1 MHGETDMTPREAL
14 PQMTE
19 ILNSGGSFRLMV
31 TGNSMLPFLRHRQDR
46 VILAPVSHPIRRGD
60 ILFYL
65 RGPEQCILHRVHTV
79 RPDGTLMMCG
89 DSQVALEPI
98 RAEQVLARA
107 THVERNGKQIPCS
120 RLSLRMV
127 CGLWIALRPV
137 RPYLL
142 AMLRKLH
149 LVSFAV
155 LD

>member
-1 MHGETDMTPREAL
+1 MSPRDAL
-14 PQMTE
+14 PRMTE
-19 ILNSGGSFRLMV
+19 ILNSGDSFRLMV

-46 VILAPVSHPIRRGD
+46 VILAPVSRPIRRGD

-98 RAEQVLARA
+98 RAEQVLARV
-107 THVERNGKQIPCS
+107 THVDRKGVQIPCS
-120 RLSLRMV
+120 CLSLRLV
-127 CGLWIALRPV
+127 WGLWRYLRPV

-142 AMLRKLH
+142 AILRKLH
-149 LVSFAV
+149 LVTYTV